1 MSTNRLFFNPLPL
14 LWYVRTIYLN
24 AGRMVHFGANRSND
38 EESTYAAGMAI
49 VVESN
54 QIMAISPSTEVV
66 DEYGLHG
73 QGASAS
79 IDGIHVHDL
88 GGQAVV
94 PGLVDGH
101 THLLWSGDRS
111 QEVAWRQ
118 EGKTYAEIASM
129 GGGIRS
135 TVQSTRSATED
146 DLFATGY
153 ARLRSALRTGTTHM
167 EAKSGYGLSTDSEL
181 KLLNVMNRLNTI
193 EHTPSIDPTWM
204 GAHDTPAETT
214 REHYVESLLSEQLP
228 AVVEQGI
235 ARSADV
241 FCEPGW
247 FTVEESEDLLK
258 ASKSAGL
265 HLRMHVDEFVDGGG
279 GELACSL
286 GVDTADHAYHTP
298 NDVRLSMK
306 QAGVNTGF
314 LPGTP
319 YAMGDSWP
327 DMEWVIE
334 HQLPFT
340 LATDFNPN
348 CQTLSLPFMCSLM
361 VQRCNV
367 HPLKAIEAVT
377 ASAAKT
383 TPHPSGLAHGVIA
396 EGAVANF
403 NIVDGPHWEAMCLR
417 PSGSPFSGTV
427 LGGNFITH

>member
-1 MSTNRLFFNPLPL
+1 
-14 LWYVRTIYLN
+14 
-24 AGRMVHFGANRSND
+24 MVHFDAHRPSD
-38 EESTYAAGMAI
+38 EESVLAAGMAI
-49 VVESN
+49 VVENDEIVS
-54 QIMAISPSTEVV
+54 IRPSQDVV
-66 DEYGLHG
+66 DEFGIST
-73 QGASAS
+73 QSAS
-79 IDGIHVHDL
+79 FSIEGTHVHDL

-111 QEVAWRQ
+111 REVAWRQ

-135 TVQSTRSATED
+135 TVQFTRSASED
-146 DLFATGY
+146 DLFASGY
-153 ARLRSALRTGTTHM
+153 ARLRNALRTGTTHM
-167 EAKSGYGLSTDSEL
+167 EAKSGYGLSTESEL
-181 KLLNVMNRLNTI
+181 KLLKVMEQLNTI

-204 GAHDTPAETT
+204 GAHDVPSETT
-214 REHYVESLLSEQLP
+214 HAQYVEALISEQLP
-228 AVVEQGI
+228 AVIEQGI

-247 FTVEESEDLLK
+247 FSVEESEDLLK

-265 HLRMHVDEFVDGGG
+265 GLRMHVDEFVDGGG

-306 QAGVNTGF
+306 HSGVNTGF

-327 DMEWVIE
+327 DMEWAVE
-334 HQLPFT
+334 NHLPFT

-361 VQRCNV
+361 VQRCHL

-377 ASAAKT
+377 VSAAKT
-383 TPHPSGLAHGVIA
+383 TPHPSGLAHGVLA

-427 LGGNFITH
+427 LNGKFIAH

>member
-1 MSTNRLFFNPLPL
+1 
-14 LWYVRTIYLN
+14 
-24 AGRMVHFGANRSND
+24 MVHFDTSRPLD
-38 EESTYAAGMAI
+38 EEATLAAGMAI
-49 VVESN
+49 VVEGNEIQSI
-54 QIMAISPSTEVV
+54 QPSQDII
-66 DEYGLHG
+66 DEFGLG
-73 QGASAS
+73 VQGTSAS
-79 IDGIHVHDL
+79 IEGIHVHDL
-88 GGQAVV
+88 SGQAVV

-135 TVQSTRSATED
+135 TVQCTRSALDE
-146 DLFATGY
+146 DLFALGY

-167 EAKSGYGLSTDSEL
+167 EAKSGYGLSTESEL
-181 KLLNVMNRLNTI
+181 KLLNVMDRLNTI

-204 GAHDTPAETT
+204 GAHDVPSDTT
-214 REHYVESLLSEQLP
+214 HEVYVEALISEQLP
-228 AVVEQGI
+228 AVIDQGI

-247 FTVEESEDLLK
+247 FSVEESEDLLK

-265 HLRMHVDEFVDGGG
+265 RLRMHVDEFVDGGG

-298 NDVRLSMK
+298 NEVRLSMK
-306 QAGVNTGF
+306 QSGVNTGF

-327 DMEWVIE
+327 DMEWVVGN
-334 HQLPFT
+334 QLPFT

-417 PSGSPFSGTV
+417 PSASPFSATV
-427 LGGNFITH
+427 LDGNFIAH

>member
-1 MSTNRLFFNPLPL
+1 
-14 LWYVRTIYLN
+14 
-24 AGRMVHFGANRSND
+24 MVHFDASRPLD
-38 EESTYAAGMAI
+38 EEATLVAGMAI
-49 VVESN
+49 VVEGNEIQSI
-54 QIMAISPSTEVV
+54 QPSHDII
-66 DEYGLHG
+66 DEFGLG
-73 QGASAS
+73 AQGTSAP
-79 IDGIHVHDL
+79 IEGVHVHDL

-135 TVQSTRSATED
+135 TVQSTRSASED
-146 DLFATGY
+146 DLLTSGY

-167 EAKSGYGLSTDSEL
+167 EAKSGYGLSTESEL
-181 KLLNVMNRLNTI
+181 KLLNVMDRLNTI

-204 GAHDTPAETT
+204 GAHDVPSDTT
-214 REHYVESLLSEQLP
+214 HEEYVEALISEQLP
-228 AVVEQGI
+228 AVIDQGI

-247 FTVEESEDLLK
+247 FSVEESEDLLK

-265 HLRMHVDEFVDGGG
+265 RLRMHVDEFVDGGG

-306 QAGVNTGF
+306 QSGVNTGF

-327 DMEWVIE
+327 DMEWVVE
-334 HQLPFT
+334 NQLPFT

-417 PSGSPFSGTV
+417 PSASPFSGTV
-427 LGGNFITH
+427 LDGNFIAH